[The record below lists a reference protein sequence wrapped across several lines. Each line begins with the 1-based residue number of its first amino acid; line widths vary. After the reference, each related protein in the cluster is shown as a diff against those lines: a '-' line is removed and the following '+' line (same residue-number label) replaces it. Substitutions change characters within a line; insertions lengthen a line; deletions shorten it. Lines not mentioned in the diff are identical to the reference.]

1 MSRSIP
7 GSYRQIALIECFHL
21 HRSSAPVTLPEL
33 PQAIPTHSTTE
44 TRKKNLPSFCFS
56 KSELFTLARFEDQE
70 TADQVLHWLGLQG
83 KLAE

>member
-1 MSRSIP
+1 MSRSTL

-33 PQAIPTHSTTE
+33 PQAIPTHSTTG
-44 TRKKNLPSFCFS
+44 KKNLPSFRFS